1 MAKDLPRD
9 VDLTIKMDFNVKEPS
24 IRSIKLPKE
33 VKDRSY
39 KRYHKYKKSPSETTY
54 SGFTS
59 GFIPSVRGTS
69 TTATLSNIFD
79 NLYRDTIDVEE
90 RVCWRELFR
99 DPDIFGEKPMTEG
112 EAIDHIKNLN
122 FPTGSKHDRLKAKL
136 RVEEMKKEFCGGYYC
151 DCCGKQINRR
161 NCLSHVDTLCES
173 CNRQMT
179 EAIRVARL

>member
-59 GFIPSVRGTS
+59 GFTPSVRGTS

-79 NLYRDTIDVEE
+79 NLYRDTIDV
-90 RVCWRELFR
+90 L
-99 DPDIFGEKPMTEG
+99 
-112 EAIDHIKNLN
+112 
-122 FPTGSKHDRLKAKL
+122 
-136 RVEEMKKEFCGGYYC
+136 
-151 DCCGKQINRR
+151 
-161 NCLSHVDTLCES
+161 
-173 CNRQMT
+173 
-179 EAIRVARL
+179 